1 MTVTENHEGTTE
13 LAVVDLEKE
22 DARARAL
29 EVLEDFLPER
39 TKGGQALVAYRVSI
53 SFGGVKAVQDVSL
66 VVPAHAFVGLLGPN
80 GAGKSTLFDLL
91 NGLKRPDSGQVSLF
105 EQDVTNLK
113 PWDRSKLGMGRT
125 FQSNKINPSLSVGEN
140 LVSAAH
146 QLIEGRLLS
155 TLLGLPKAY
164 ASEQRAQDAAR
175 AMAYLLDLGDHFD
188 DRAEELDFGRQR
200 RVEIGRSLMSG
211 PSVLL
216 LDEPAAG
223 LDAEEVDSLFA
234 LLRRLQKDLGLTVV
248 LVEHYVKAVL
258 DNADIVYVL
267 NQGRLIAS
275 GTPEQVTAD
284 PVVQAEYLGSVL
296 GAEGGSTVSEE
307 TTVVD
312 IAADSGGRHR
322 GPEGGNGSPDFTPP
336 ELAYDSGHASDLTD
350 QPADWG
356 PEETTPGE
364 HQRTEE

>member
-1 MTVTENHEGTTE
+1 MTVTEHHDVTTE
-13 LAVVDLEKE
+13 LAMVDLDREE
-22 DARARAL
+22 QRARAL

-66 VVPAHAFVGLLGPN
+66 VVPAHTFVGLLGPN

-91 NGLKRPDSGQVSLF
+91 NGLKRPDSGQVTLF
-105 EQDVTNLK
+105 GEDVTNQA
-113 PWDRSKLGMGRT
+113 PWDRAKLGMGRT
-125 FQSNKINPSLSVGEN
+125 FQSNKINLNLTVGEN

-146 QLIEGRLLS
+146 QLIEGGLFS
-155 TLLGLPKAY
+155 TLLGLPKAF
-164 ASEQRAQDAAR
+164 ASEQRARDAAL
-175 AMAYLLDLGDHFD
+175 AMACLLDIDQHFD

-223 LDAEEVDSLFA
+223 LDAHEVASLFE
-234 LLRRLQKDLGLTVV
+234 LLRKLQQDLGLTVV

-275 GTPEQVTAD
+275 GTPGQVVAD
-284 PVVQAEYLGSVL
+284 PVVQEEYLGNVL
-296 GAEGGSTVSEE
+296 GTEADEATQAGTTSID
-307 TTVVD
+307 TTV
-312 IAADSGGRHR
+312 GGRHR
-322 GPEGGNGSPDFTPP
+322 ETGAGNGSVGGAPN
-336 ELAYDSGHASDLTD
+336 EIAYDDGHTTEPTDYLT
-350 QPADWG
+350 QR
-356 PEETTPGE
+356 ETGAVTPGE
-364 HQRTEE
+364 HDRSEER